1 MSANSDLQSRRE
13 SAVPRGVGN
22 ATAVFA
28 HRAENAEVWDVE
40 GNRYIDFA
48 GGIGVLNTG
57 HNHPKVKARV
67 AEQMERFMHTCFQVM
82 PYSPYI
88 ELAEK
93 LNERAPGDFAKK
105 TIFLSTGAEAVEN
118 AVKIARA
125 ATGRPAIVSFAGA
138 FHGRTMMTMA
148 LTGKVAPY
156 KIGFGPFPADV
167 YHAPFPHEYRGVTQ
181 EESLRALDRLF
192 KADVEPSRVA
202 AIIIEPVQGEGGFYV
217 APFEFLRRLRE
228 ICDEHGILLISD
240 EVQAGFARTG
250 KWFAIE
256 HSGVAPDMIT
266 TAKSLAGGMPLSGV
280 IGRADI
286 MDAVAPGGLGGTY
299 GGNPVACAAGLGV
312 IEAIESEHLLARSAE
327 LGEKVM
333 KRFKAMA
340 EKNSLNCIGEV
351 RGLGGMVAME
361 LVKDRDTREPAPELT
376 GALTRKALEH
386 GLVLLSCGV
395 GGNVIR
401 VLVPITADDGVL
413 DEGLDIVEKS
423 LLEVAAA

>member
-1 MSANSDLQSRRE
+1 MA
-13 SAVPRGVGN
+13 AVPRGVGN
-22 ATAVFA
+22 ATAIYA
-28 HRAENAEVWDVE
+28 QRAENAEVWDVE
-40 GNRYIDFA
+40 GKRYIDFA
-48 GGIGVLNTG
+48 GGIGVLNVG

-67 AEQMERFMHTCFQVM
+67 AEQIDGFMHTCFQVL

-93 LNERAPGDFAKK
+93 LNARAPGNFEKK
-105 TIFLSTGAEAVEN
+105 TIFLTTGAEAVEN
-118 AVKIARA
+118 AIKIARG
-125 ATGRPAIVSFAGA
+125 ATGRPGVISFSGA
-138 FHGRTMMTMA
+138 FHGRTMLGMA
-148 LTGKVAPY
+148 LTGKVVPY
-156 KIGFGPFPADV
+156 KVGFGPFPSDI

-192 KADVEPSRVA
+192 KSDIEPTRVA
-202 AIIIEPVQGEGGFYV
+202 AMIIEPVQGEGGFYI
-217 APFEFLRRLRE
+217 APKAFLEKLRA
-228 ICDEHGILLISD
+228 ICDEHGIVLIAD
-240 EVQAGFARTG
+240 EVQSGFGRTG

-256 HSGVAPDMIT
+256 HSGVVPDLIT

-280 IGRADI
+280 VGRADL

-312 IEAIESEHLLARSAE
+312 IEAIEEENLLERSLAV
-327 LGEKVM
+327 GERVM
-333 KRFKAMA
+333 KRFRQMA
-340 EKNSLNCIGEV
+340 EKNTLNCIGDV

-376 GALTRKALEH
+376 RALTEKALEH

-395 GGNVIR
+395 GANVVR
-401 VLVPITADDGVL
+401 VLVPVTADDATL
-413 DEGLDIVEKS
+413 DEGLDILEKS

>member
-1 MSANSDLQSRRE
+1 MSTNAELQARRMA
-13 SAVPRGVGN
+13 AVPRGVGN
-22 ATAVFA
+22 ATAIYA
-28 HRAENAEVWDVE
+28 QRAENAEVWDVE
-40 GNRYIDFA
+40 GKRYIDFA
-48 GGIGVLNTG
+48 GGIGVLNVG

-67 AEQMERFMHTCFQVM
+67 AEQIDGFMHTCFQVL

-93 LNERAPGDFAKK
+93 LNARAPGNFEKK
-105 TIFLSTGAEAVEN
+105 TIFLTTGAEAVEN
-118 AVKIARA
+118 AIKIARG
-125 ATGRPAIVSFAGA
+125 ATGRPGVISFSGA
-138 FHGRTMMTMA
+138 FHGRTMLGMA
-148 LTGKVAPY
+148 LTGKVVPY
-156 KIGFGPFPADV
+156 KVGFGPFPSDI

-192 KADVEPSRVA
+192 KSDIEPTRVA
-202 AIIIEPVQGEGGFYV
+202 AMIIEPVQGEGGFYI
-217 APFEFLRRLRE
+217 APKAFLEKLRA
-228 ICDEHGILLISD
+228 ICDEHGIVLIAD
-240 EVQAGFARTG
+240 EVQSGFGRTG

-256 HSGVAPDMIT
+256 HSGVVPDLIT

-280 IGRADI
+280 VGRADL

-312 IEAIESEHLLARSAE
+312 IEAIEEENLLERSLAV
-327 LGEKVM
+327 GERVM
-333 KRFKAMA
+333 KRFRQMA
-340 EKNSLNCIGEV
+340 EKNTLNCIGDV

-376 GALTRKALEH
+376 RALTEKALEH

-395 GGNVIR
+395 GANVVR
-401 VLVPITADDGVL
+401 VLVPVTADDATL
-413 DEGLDIVEKS
+413 DEGLDILEKS